1 MGLLDRPYGIT
12 WKPNRT
18 VVRHTPDAIVYING
32 SPSLQS
38 CASCNNKVDLQKY
51 ITAVT
56 VSPSTDPIATA
67 SINLVVPQS
76 SSDVFGYDGNWVLQ
90 PGLEVVVVMRGY
102 FPQTGLLEDTDENEA
117 ANNVAMYPYYQ
128 VFHGVVTNA
137 NHDFS
142 GGFYT
147 ASLSCSDLLHFWSTL
162 YISTNGQV
170 FGNNV
175 DNSGV
180 YPELRGHTLV
190 KMSPYSI
197 VYTLVRVG
205 FGAAYLP
212 EFKLEKVDS
221 NADAGQSYRHAAEY
235 WAARWSQNAGNLRM
249 YGVDGNVY
257 TAHEQAY
264 LGLFQAGN
272 DSAKKIIQSLGQK
285 INQNTFNLEN
295 SEFFQQK
302 MRELGYDVT
311 STRVST
317 YVNDEGKEAT
327 VDVLNQLAFAR
338 DLSQEGNVNLFNT
351 EYMTKLDIV
360 NAVIDVTGFEFYQ
373 DVDGDLV
380 FKPPFFNLD
389 TSDDPVFVVE
399 DRDLISITE
408 ASGEPEA
415 TLIKGSASVFENVK
429 TGIGDGFEGRGAN
442 YIDYRLVAQY
452 GWKEGASFETT
463 YLTDPRG
470 VYLSC
475 IARLDI
481 ANMNMNTADIMVPL
495 RPELRPG
502 YPIYVRCVDSYFYI
516 KSLSH
521 SFSYGGECTTNIS
534 GVSRRRKWLPPVKT
548 PLGGAWPSLSDI
560 RLDKPG
566 ELPPQ
571 PIIVEPSNVTD
582 EGGKPALSGPPR
594 MIGFPNVILALDA
607 DQVETANLP
616 FSEFTPSMAD
626 SVIESALKVGS
637 LRKTDEKDKFLLPSD
652 SSGGGL
658 ILTRNE
664 LRAAFT
670 SIRNQLLGSSN
681 QPSTTQAS
689 TSTSTPTATPK
700 EASFKAADP
709 LPSDREA
716 FSKIDALVENGKVT
730 SGFGQRWGKAHK
742 GIDIAA
748 PPGSRVNA
756 AYDGSVRYVGTE
768 KGGITVGY
776 GLFVIL
782 DHGKGVTTLYGHLKE
797 GSPLVKKGDKVKQ
810 GQQIAGVGNTGHS
823 TGPHLH
829 YEYRLNGKSVNPVE
843 VG

>member
-1 MGLLDRPYGIT
+1 
-12 WKPNRT
+12 
-18 VVRHTPDAIVYING
+18 
-32 SPSLQS
+32 
-38 CASCNNKVDLQKY
+38 
-51 ITAVT
+51 
-56 VSPSTDPIATA
+56 
-67 SINLVVPQS
+67 
-76 SSDVFGYDGNWVLQ
+76 
-90 PGLEVVVVMRGY
+90 
-102 FPQTGLLEDTDENEA
+102 
-117 ANNVAMYPYYQ
+117 
-128 VFHGVVTNA
+128 
-137 NHDFS
+137 
-142 GGFYT
+142 
-147 ASLSCSDLLHFWSTL
+147 
-162 YISTNGQV
+162 
-170 FGNNV
+170 
-175 DNSGV
+175 
-180 YPELRGHTLV
+180 
-190 KMSPYSI
+190 
-197 VYTLVRVG
+197 
-205 FGAAYLP
+205 
-212 EFKLEKVDS
+212 
-221 NADAGQSYRHAAEY
+221 
-235 WAARWSQNAGNLRM
+235 
-249 YGVDGNVY
+249 
-257 TAHEQAY
+257 
-264 LGLFQAGN
+264 
-272 DSAKKIIQSLGQK
+272 
-285 INQNTFNLEN
+285 
-295 SEFFQQK
+295 
-302 MRELGYDVT
+302 
-311 STRVST
+311 
-317 YVNDEGKEAT
+317 
-327 VDVLNQLAFAR
+327 
-338 DLSQEGNVNLFNT
+338 
-351 EYMTKLDIV
+351 
-360 NAVIDVTGFEFYQ
+360 
-373 DVDGDLV
+373 
-380 FKPPFFNLD
+380 
-389 TSDDPVFVVE
+389 
-399 DRDLISITE
+399 
-408 ASGEPEA
+408 
-415 TLIKGSASVFENVK
+415 
-429 TGIGDGFEGRGAN
+429 
-442 YIDYRLVAQY
+442 
-452 GWKEGASFETT
+452 
-463 YLTDPRG
+463 
-470 VYLSC
+470 
-475 IARLDI
+475 
-481 ANMNMNTADIMVPL
+481 
-495 RPELRPG
+495 
-502 YPIYVRCVDSYFYI
+502 
-516 KSLSH
+516 
-521 SFSYGGECTTNIS
+521 
-534 GVSRRRKWLPPVKT
+534 
-548 PLGGAWPSLSDI
+548 
-560 RLDKPG
+560 LDKPG

-689 TSTSTPTATPK
+689 TSTPTSTPTATPK

-797 GSPLVKKGDKVKQ
+797 GSPLVKNGDKVKQ